1 MTIASP
7 SLPATIESVGDLL
20 ARLGGIS
27 PFRVR
32 SSPAPGSATVEDVVT
47 IKVRESRLF
56 ELING
61 TLVEKAMGYRESVLA
76 LAIASALR
84 AFVVPRKLGLVSGPD
99 GMMQLLPGLV
109 RIPDVAFVSRE
120 RLPGG
125 HMPEEPV
132 PALVPDLAIEIL
144 SPTNTEQE
152 MLQKRRDFFAAGVR
166 LVWIFNPDLST
177 VDQYVQPN
185 QATTLREGQTLD
197 GGAVL
202 PGFSVSLSDL
212 FSELSL

>member
-1 MTIASP
+1 MIVASRSSEVAID
-7 SLPATIESVGDLL
+7 SLGDLL

-32 SSPAPGSATVEDVVT
+32 SYPAPGCATVEDVIT
-47 IKVRESRLF
+47 IKARENRLF
-56 ELING
+56 ELIDG
-61 TLVEKAMGYRESVLA
+61 TLVEKPMGYRESVLA

-99 GMMQLLPGLV
+99 GMMRLLPGMV

-125 HMPEEPV
+125 HMPEQPV
-132 PALVPDLAIEIL
+132 PALVPDMAIEIL
-144 SPTNTEQE
+144 SATNTEQE
-152 MLQKRRDFFAAGVR
+152 MLQKRQDYFRASVR
-166 LVWIFNPDLST
+166 LVWIFNPNSRT
-177 VDQYVQPN
+177 VDQFVQPN
-185 QATTLREGQTLD
+185 EATTLHEGQTLD

-212 FSELSL
+212 FSELS